1 MGSLAAGQVRTRR
14 RVTSSGAH
22 TSACSPR
29 LPLRHLALL
38 VCLFSLPVFPAE
50 IRVID
55 IRGNSAF
62 STRELLETI
71 TVRPGDSLN
80 TSRLAGS
87 RGLLEARYRAAGY
100 LGVRVP
106 EPTVEY
112 PSDSSWAGLVF
123 QIVEGR
129 RTLIG
134 RITLQGMSQPRRG
147 EAAARFE
154 TSPGDP
160 LDPALLESDLEA
172 LLEEYER
179 AGFPYARAA
188 VSRLAVVPGE
198 EIDSLE
204 VVVTVEEGVR
214 AVVSEIRVEGVV
226 ETSPEVV
233 EREARGMIGEAYDPR
248 VAESVRRRLSRL
260 NIFTS
265 VAEPE
270 LFERGGGTGVL
281 FRVSEGSSNTFD
293 GILGYQPAASGG
305 GGTLTGL
312 VSVGMRNL
320 FGTGRRLSVRWQRD
334 ERSSQ
339 ELAFKYMEPW
349 LFGWPVN
356 AGVGFFQRQQDSA
369 YVRRVLDGTVDIVL
383 SDAIVVGGSVAGEEV
398 IPSSSVAAARV
409 SRSSSTTAGLSFR
422 YDTRDDLLSPEAG
435 IFLLTD
441 YAYSRKRLTEPALST
456 LTEGTSTVQRLR
468 TDLEFYTGFI
478 ARQVVAVGF
487 HGRQVKGEAV
497 EESDMVRFGGA
508 TTLRGYRELQFLAT
522 LALWANVEYRVLT
535 GRRSFVYGFFD
546 PGYYTRSGSANP
558 ALESAEE
565 FLFGYGVGIRVDTPL
580 GVVGISFAMGKGD
593 SFSEGKVHVGLINEF

>member
-38 VCLFSLPVFPAE
+38 VCLFSLPAFPAE

-80 TSRLAGS
+80 SSRLAES
-87 RGLLEARYRAAGY
+87 RVLLEGRYRAAGY

-356 AGVGFFQRQQDSA
+356 AGMGFFQRQQDSA

-422 YDTRDDLLSPEAG
+422 YDTRDDLLS
-435 IFLLTD
+435 
-441 YAYSRKRLTEPALST
+441 ST